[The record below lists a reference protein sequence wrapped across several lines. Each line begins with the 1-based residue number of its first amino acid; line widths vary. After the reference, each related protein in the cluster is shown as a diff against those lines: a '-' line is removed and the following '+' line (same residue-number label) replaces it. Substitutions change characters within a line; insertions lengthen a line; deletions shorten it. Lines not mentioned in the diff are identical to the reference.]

1 MSRSLVFAGALA
13 RLVPVAAVAAV
24 GAVAALAM
32 ACGPTPPSSGCKQA
46 FVVGDLVVTEVFADY
61 QAPAGSSADSG
72 NEWFEIYNNTDEPA
86 ELQGLTVS
94 ASRPDGS
101 NKLSHVMREITIAP
115 GQYFVLGNAQHHEE
129 PAYVDYGYGSD
140 LGELFN
146 SDGGKIT
153 LACGDSEIDSAQY
166 TSVKPGHSREF
177 SSTLAPDYT
186 SNDDLANW
194 CQDNETEFVPGNFG
208 TPASENDCAPVV
220 IGACMD
226 GGVVRDTV
234 PPGIGDLVITE
245 IMAKPKLV
253 SATLGQWFEIKA
265 QKDVDLN
272 GVGIDRANDLN
283 VPPQVIDA
291 PDCVHL
297 TAGSYAVFA
306 RNTDFAQNGGVTAI
320 AGFSFSLNPTAN
332 PDVQLVYG
340 SAIVDSVEWDA
351 STSGASLALD
361 PMFTDAASN
370 NDVLNFCA
378 GTTPYNSMD
387 LGTPG
392 APNITCPIVVGP
404 GQCLDHGP
412 PRAIVKPAAGQL
424 VISELMPNAAG
435 TGTDPTQEWFELAN
449 TGTASFDLNG
459 LGVKGGS
466 ATINVI
472 NSPACKPVAAGG
484 FALFAHNTDPAT
496 NGGLP
501 PVDVTFTFALS
512 TTLSVL
518 DGATVLDTVTL
529 VNPQPADGISRQI
542 KPELCD
548 SPKDALHKYGTLE
561 NYGTPRAAN
570 TCM

>member
-1 MSRSLVFAGALA
+1 MSRSLVLVSALA
-13 RLVPVAAVAAV
+13 LVA
-24 GAVAALAM
+24 
-32 ACGPTPPSSGCKQA
+32 ACGPTPTSSGCKQD
-46 FVVGDLVVTEVFADY
+46 FVVGDLVITEVFADY

-72 NEWFEIYNNTDEPA
+72 NEWFELYNNTDEPA
-86 ELQGLTVS
+86 ELEGLTIS

-146 SDGGKIT
+146 TDGGKIT
-153 LACGDSEIDSAQY
+153 LGCGDTEIDSAQY

-177 SSTLAPDYT
+177 SSALAPDYA

-208 TPASENDCAPVV
+208 TPASENDCQPVV

-226 GGVVRDTV
+226 GGVMRDTV

-245 IMAKPKLV
+245 LMAKPKQV
-253 SATLGQWFEIKA
+253 SATLGQWFEVQA

-272 GVGIDRANDLN
+272 GVGLDRANDLN
-283 VPPQVIDA
+283 VPPQLIDA
-291 PDCVHL
+291 PDCIHV
-297 TAGSYAVFA
+297 TAGDYAVFA
-306 RNTDFAQNGGVTAI
+306 RNTDPAMNGGVHAV
-320 AGFSFSLNPTAN
+320 AGFSFSLNPTNN

-340 SAIVDSVEWDA
+340 SAIIDSIEWDT
-351 STSGASLALD
+351 STTGTSLALD

-370 NDVLNFCA
+370 DDPLNFCA
-378 GTTPYNSMD
+378 GTMLYNAMD
-387 LGTPG
+387 MGTPG
-392 APNITCPIVVGP
+392 TPNMTCPIVVGP
-404 GQCLDHGP
+404 GQCLDHGT
-412 PRAIVKPAAGQL
+412 PRAIVKPSAGQL

-449 TGTASFDLNG
+449 TGAAAFDLNG

-466 ATINVI
+466 ATINTI
-472 NSPACKPVAAGG
+472 NSPDCKPVAAGG

-501 PVDVTFTFALS
+501 AVDATFTFALA

-518 DGATVLDTVTL
+518 DGATVLATVTL
-529 VNPQPADGISRQI
+529 VNPQPADGVSRQI
-542 KPELCD
+542 APMLCD
-548 SPKDALHKYGTLE
+548 SPKDANHKYGPLA

>member
-13 RLVPVAAVAAV
+13 RLVPVAALAAV

-32 ACGPTPPSSGCKQA
+32 ACGPTAPSSGCKQA

-86 ELQGLTVS
+86 ELEGLTVS

-101 NKLSHVMREITIAP
+101 NKLSHVMREVTIAP

-153 LACGDSEIDSAQY
+153 LSCGDTEIDSAQY

-253 SATLGQWFEIKA
+253 SATLGQWFEVKA

-306 RNTDFAQNGGVTAI
+306 RNTDPAQNGGVAAI

-340 SAIVDSVEWDA
+340 SAIVDSVEWDT

-370 NDVLNFCA
+370 DDALNFCP
-378 GTTPYNSMD
+378 GTTLYNSMD

-404 GQCLDHGP
+404 GQCLDHGT
-412 PRAIVKPAAGQL
+412 PRAIVKPSAGQL

-472 NSPACKPVAAGG
+472 NSPDCKPVASGG

-501 PVDVTFTFALS
+501 AVDVTFTFALS